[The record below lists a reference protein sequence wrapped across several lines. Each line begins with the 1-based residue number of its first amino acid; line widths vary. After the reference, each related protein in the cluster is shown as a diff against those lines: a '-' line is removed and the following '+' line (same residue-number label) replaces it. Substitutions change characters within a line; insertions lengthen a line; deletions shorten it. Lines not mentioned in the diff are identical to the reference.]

1 MLFVSG
7 TINHNPKKITPE
19 REAPVAV
26 WAKHLNNSI
35 KEDQKNILPVLIFDW
50 YYFHIEG
57 PQGVNPLKAPPQTSD
72 LLALMDFAVWELDH
86 SQPKTDFFS
95 NKKNIYE
102 CPPPPGSPSTGLAS
116 MRTGR
121 PIKTKNMM
129 ATHFLETITLLLMVE
144 ITLAAISR
152 LGRGCIPA
160 GWSSAFADLRI
171 RRTDDLTARRT
182 TKLLLARLREPGEG
196 FTQPWHSVD
205 FQSGLG
211 PTWHLRFLE
220 PMPYGT
226 DGKAVTFSWN
236 PS

>member
-1 MLFVSG
+1 M
-7 TINHNPKKITPE
+7 
-19 REAPVAV
+19 AV

-35 KEDQKNILPVLIFDW
+35 KEDQKNILPVPIFDW
-50 YYFHIEG
+50 YHFHIEG

-72 LLALMDFAVWELDH
+72 LLALMDFAVWELDY

-102 CPPPPGSPSTGLAS
+102 RPPPPVSPSTGLAS

-160 GWSSAFADLRI
+160 G
-171 RRTDDLTARRT
+171 
-182 TKLLLARLREPGEG
+182 
-196 FTQPWHSVD
+196 
-205 FQSGLG
+205 
-211 PTWHLRFLE
+211 
-220 PMPYGT
+220 
-226 DGKAVTFSWN
+226 
-236 PS
+236 